1 MKFFQFSTFCL
12 IIIFLFSCETKKP
25 ISTNPQGVGP
35 VANLELNSINDS
47 LMKEGMDLFKDKCSE
62 CHTMEFKNSGPDI
75 SDLLYT
81 RKAEWFMNFMLNKE
95 EMIKKDAAAIKTRSS
110 YQVDCGAQITSESDA
125 RELLE
130 YLRIY
135 QIWLHEFNTK

>member
-1 MKFFQFSTFCL
+1 MKLNMIL
-12 IIIFLFSCETKKP
+12 ILLVTGILYSCSSKP
-25 ISTNPQGVGP
+25 QVSTNPQGIGP
-35 VANLELNSINDS
+35 VANLELPAINDS
-47 LMKEGMDLFKDKCSE
+47 LMKVGMNLFKAKCSK

-81 RKAEWFMNFMLNKE
+81 KQPEWFMNFMLNKE
-95 EMIKKDAAAIKTRSS
+95 EMIRRDAAAIKTRAN
-110 YQVDCGAQITSESDA
+110 YQTDCGAAIHSESDA

>member
-1 MKFFQFSTFCL
+1 G
-12 IIIFLFSCETKKP
+12 I
-25 ISTNPQGVGP
+25 GP
-35 VANLELNSINDS
+35 VANLELPAINDS
-47 LMKEGMDLFKDKCSE
+47 LMKVGMNLFKTKCSE

-81 RKAEWFMNFMLNKE
+81 KKPEWFMNFMLNKN
-95 EMIKKDAAAIKTRSS
+95 EMLKRDASAIKTRAN
-110 YQVDCGAQITSESDA
+110 YQTDCGAAIHSESDA